1 MSSWLSTRQTANRL
15 GVSEA
20 SVRRWSDRGVLPV
33 RRVGKRGE
41 RRFKSEHVERFKAP
55 TRSALSNRSNRSPAP
70 HLVLG
75 GYPVKLST
83 HVTAFY
89 DSDAARTRLTT
100 PFLAEGIA
108 AGQPCFLMA
117 RDEELESYI
126 SSLARMPGVDV
137 QGARASGVLTIGSGP
152 GATTA
157 DALEFWE
164 QALWAATDRHATVIR
179 VVGEMASV
187 REGFISEE
195 EMLAYEANVNMTL
208 KRFPC
213 VAICQYDV
221 RKFSGRAIISVLRAH
236 PDILDLPLSLFLK

>member
-1 MSSWLSTRQTANRL
+1 MSTWLSTRQTADRL

-55 TRSALSNRSNRSPAP
+55 TRSALSTRSPAP
-70 HLVLG
+70 HVVLG

-117 RDEELESYI
+117 RGEELESYLR
-126 SSLARMPGVDV
+126 SLARMPGLDV
-137 QGARASGVLTIGSGP
+137 QGARASGLFTIRSGP
-152 GATTA
+152 GATTT

-164 QALWAATDRHATVIR
+164 QVLWAATDRHATVIR
-179 VVGEMASV
+179 AVGEMASV

-195 EMLAYEANVNMTL
+195 EMLAYEASVNMTL

-221 RKFSGRAIISVLRAH
+221 RKFSGQAIISVLRAH
-236 PDILDLPLSLFLK
+236 PDILDLPLGLFIK